1 MMFEKPNYDHIAEDS
16 KITLE
21 ITAEQAKSIFW
32 AYDRGLDD
40 LDADA
45 LNQLENLI
53 ANMKDELWP

>member
-1 MMFEKPNYDHIAEDS
+1 MFKKPNYDHIAADS

-32 AYDRGLDD
+32 AYDRGLAD

-45 LNQLENLI
+45 LKQLEKLI
-53 ANMKDELWP
+53 VNIKAELWP